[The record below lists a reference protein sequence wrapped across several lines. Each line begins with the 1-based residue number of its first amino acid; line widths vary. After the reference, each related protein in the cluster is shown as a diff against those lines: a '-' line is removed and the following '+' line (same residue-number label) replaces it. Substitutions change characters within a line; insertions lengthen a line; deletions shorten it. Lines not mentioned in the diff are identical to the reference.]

1 MNKDFFIEFPNI
13 LKEKEIKNAKLHN
26 NVVNA
31 TNKDI
36 GNIVQ
41 RMALMIDGMTRVAVS
56 INIDNLE
63 ITEYK
68 RDVIIKKVIDDIS
81 SELELSSNVLSKLIN
96 DIENY
101 VVSMINLTIK
111 ELKLLKNS

>member
-1 MNKDFFIEFPNI
+1 MNKKFFIEFPNI
-13 LKEKEIKNAKLHN
+13 IKEKEIKNATLHN
-26 NVVNA
+26 SIVNA
-31 TNKDI
+31 SNKDI
-36 GNIVQ
+36 GYIVQ
-41 RMALMIDGMTRVAVS
+41 RISLMIDGMTRVAVS

-81 SELELSSNVLSKLIN
+81 SELELSGKTLTELTS

-101 VVSMINLTIK
+101 VVSIIKLTIK
-111 ELKLLKNS
+111 ELKLLKK

>member
-1 MNKDFFIEFPNI
+1 MNKDFFVEFPNI
-13 LKEKEIKNAKLHN
+13 LKEKEIKNATLHN
-26 NVVNA
+26 NIVNA

-41 RMALMIDGMTRVAVS
+41 RMSLMTDGMTRVAVS
-56 INIDNLE
+56 INIDSLD

-68 RDVIIKKVIDDIS
+68 RDVIIKKVIDDIN
-81 SELELSSNVLSKLIN
+81 SELELSSNVLGKLIS

-111 ELKLLKNS
+111 ELKLLKK

>member
-1 MNKDFFIEFPNI
+1 MNKDFYIEFPNI
-13 LKEKEIKNAKLHN
+13 LKEKEIKNATLHN
-26 NVVNA
+26 EIVNS

-41 RMALMIDGMTRVAVS
+41 RMALMADGMTRVAVS
-56 INIDNLE
+56 INIDNLD

-81 SELELSSNVLSKLIN
+81 SELELSSNVLNKLIS

-111 ELKLLKNS
+111 ELKLLKSS

>member
-1 MNKDFFIEFPNI
+1 MNKDFYIKFPDI
-13 LKEKEIKNAKLHN
+13 LKEKEIKNATLHN
-26 NVVNA
+26 SIVNA

-36 GNIVQ
+36 GDIVQ
-41 RMALMIDGMTRVAVS
+41 RMSLMIDGMTRVAIS
-56 INIDNLE
+56 INIDNLD

-81 SELELSSNVLSKLIN
+81 SELELSSNVLSKLIR

-101 VVSMINLTIK
+101 VVSIIELTIK
-111 ELKLLKNS
+111 ELKLLKN

>member
-1 MNKDFFIEFPNI
+1 MDKDFYIEFPNI
-13 LKEKEIKNAKLHN
+13 LKDKEIKNATLHN
-26 NVVNA
+26 SIVNY

-36 GNIVQ
+36 GDIVR
-41 RMALMIDGMTRVAVS
+41 RMALMIDGMTRVATS
-56 INIDNLE
+56 INIDSLD

-81 SELELSSNVLSKLIN
+81 SELELSSNVLSKLIS

-111 ELKLLKNS
+111 ELKLLKK